1 MLEIKNILVPID
13 FSEVSEF
20 IAVWAKEFAK
30 KLGAKIHLVFVLE
43 DLTEYEGFYIR
54 AEALTELENLL
65 LEGAQKSMDDFIK
78 KHFSDVPEVNQVI
91 ARGDIVEKIIETG
104 QKIKADLI
112 IIGTH
117 GRKGLDKILF
127 GSVAD
132 GVVKQSP
139 IPVLTINPY
148 RMKKT

>member
-1 MLEIKNILVPID
+1 MSEIKNILVPID

-20 IAVWAKEFAK
+20 VAVWAKEFAQ

-65 LEGAQKSMDDFIK
+65 LEGAQKSMDDFVK

-91 ARGDIVEKIIETG
+91 VKGDVVEKILETG
-104 QKIKADLI
+104 QRVNADLI

-117 GRKGLDKILF
+117 GRKGLDRILF

-132 GVVKQSP
+132 GVVKQSS
-139 IPVLTINPY
+139 IPVITINPY
-148 RMKKT
+148 RIKKT